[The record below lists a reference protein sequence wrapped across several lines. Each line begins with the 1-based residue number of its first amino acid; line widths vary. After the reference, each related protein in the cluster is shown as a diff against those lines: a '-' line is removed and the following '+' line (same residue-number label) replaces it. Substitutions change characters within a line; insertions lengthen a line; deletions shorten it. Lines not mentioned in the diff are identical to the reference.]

1 MEMVCQERIAT
12 VRVGHRCSEEVAGL
26 QLVRLNDR
34 EYAVRICLVDDDKDR
49 NVLVTENR
57 DEAVEAFKIWT
68 GILVALA
75 AAGSAAGILARFIS
89 MPFRFVCNLYL
100 KFKTRGGTL

>member
-1 MEMVCQERIAT
+1 MEMVLQERTAT
-12 VRVGHRCSEEVAGL
+12 VRAGHRCLKKVASL
-26 QLVRLNDR
+26 YLIYLNDR
-34 EYAVRICLVDDDKDR
+34 KYALRVCLVDDDKDR

-75 AAGSAAGILARFIS
+75 AAGSAVGTLARFIG
-89 MPFRFVCNLYL
+89 MPFRFVYNLYL
-100 KFKTRGGTL
+100 KFKTRGSTL

>member
-12 VRVGHRCSEEVAGL
+12 VRVGHRCLEEVASL
-26 QLVRLNDR
+26 YLVHLNDR
-34 EYAVRICLVDDDKDR
+34 EYAVRIRLVDDDKDC

-75 AAGSAAGILARFIS
+75 AIGSAAGILARFII
-89 MPFRFVCNLYL
+89 MPFRFVHNLYL

>member
-1 MEMVCQERIAT
+1 MEMVCQERIAE
-12 VRVGHRCSEEVAGL
+12 VRVGNRCLKKVASL
-26 QLVRLNDR
+26 YLVHLDDGK
-34 EYAVRICLVDDDKDR
+34 YALRVCPVDDNKDR

-75 AAGSAAGILARFIS
+75 ATGSAAGILARFIG
-89 MPFRFVCNLYL
+89 MPFRFMRNLYS
-100 KFKTRGGTL
+100 KFKAQGGTL